1 MKKNKLFSGLLAL
14 FISASLMLLSCNEN
28 DLSDQ
33 SFSDSNVSNASLSQK
48 GTTTIE
54 IDKDVAKTVALT
66 FFSRSY
72 DVDIESISIDS
83 EKTIKDF
90 DGKIAIYSFNI
101 NPSGFVLVS
110 SNLRNVP
117 IVAHSNKGTFEF
129 NETSPDGLKSWIAEN
144 IIFNDLLEGLDKSV
158 EEIDYQW
165 YYLSEGRFPYP
176 GDLEGNGGSPNYTVR
191 YSHTENQQIGP
202 LMQTTWRQGY
212 PYSYY
217 TPNNAPT
224 GCVAVAMAQIMRYHE
239 WPNTFNWPIM
249 PNYSYYS
256 STSTGALE
264 VASLMSDI
272 GVKVNMQY
280 SEFESEAYSTDARD
294 ALVNNY
300 GYSSSANYSAYNF
313 STVKQEIKMY
323 NRPVYMDGYHAYDTE
338 TTGWWFWED
347 TDITYTIGHAWVSDG
362 YKQQYDV
369 YIHNEGTQYEYTSQE
384 NRYEWLHMNWGWGPN
399 YGGNGWF
406 YQNLINN
413 NGTTITVDEN
423 EVNPN
428 FQYNRKCI
436 YSIKK

>member
-110 SNLRNVP
+110 SNSRNVP
-117 IVAHSNKGTFEF
+117 IVAHSN
-129 NETSPDGLKSWIAEN
+129 
-144 IIFNDLLEGLDKSV
+144 EG
-158 EEIDYQW
+158 I
-165 YYLSEGRFPYP
+165 
-176 GDLEGNGGSPNYTVR
+176 
-191 YSHTENQQIGP
+191 
-202 LMQTTWRQGY
+202 
-212 PYSYY
+212 
-217 TPNNAPT
+217 
-224 GCVAVAMAQIMRYHE
+224 
-239 WPNTFNWPIM
+239 
-249 PNYSYYS
+249 
-256 STSTGALE
+256 
-264 VASLMSDI
+264 
-272 GVKVNMQY
+272 
-280 SEFESEAYSTDARD
+280 
-294 ALVNNY
+294 
-300 GYSSSANYSAYNF
+300 
-313 STVKQEIKMY
+313 
-323 NRPVYMDGYHAYDTE
+323 
-338 TTGWWFWED
+338 
-347 TDITYTIGHAWVSDG
+347 
-362 YKQQYDV
+362 
-369 YIHNEGTQYEYTSQE
+369 QYEYTSQE